1 MAVQRLF
8 AMFPEGGPG
17 VALLLLRVSAA
28 AGFFLT
34 VANGKLVAAAHWF
47 LPCAAGL
54 AAALCVGILT
64 PVLSVLIAA
73 LELVKLFVSD
83 GSVWLA
89 PLLPIVNVAALA
101 LLGPGAYS
109 VDAWL
114 FGRRVLISPPENR

>member
-1 MAVQRLF
+1 
-8 AMFPEGGPG
+8 MFPEGGPG
-17 VALLLLRVSAA
+17 VALLCLRVSAA
-28 AGFFLT
+28 AAFFLT
-34 VANGKLVAAAHWF
+34 FANGKIVAAAHWV
-47 LPCAAGL
+47 LPCVVGL
-54 AAALCVGILT
+54 ALGLCLGILT

-73 LELVKLFVSD
+73 LELVELFISD
-83 GSVWLA
+83 GTVWLG

>member
-1 MAVQRLF
+1 
-8 AMFPEGGPG
+8 MFPEGGPG
-17 VALLLLRVSAA
+17 VALLFLRVSVAA
-28 AGFFLT
+28 AFFLT
-34 VANGKLVAAAHWF
+34 FANGKIVAAAHWV
-47 LPCAAGL
+47 LPCVVGL
-54 AAALCVGILT
+54 AAALCLGILT

-73 LELVKLFVSD
+73 LELVDLFVSD
-83 GSVWLA
+83 GTVWLG

>member
-28 AGFFLT
+28 ATFFLT
-34 VANGKLVAAAHWF
+34 FANGKIVAAAHWVF
-47 LPCAAGL
+47 LCVAGL
-54 AAALCVGILT
+54 TAALCLGILT
-64 PVLSVLIAA
+64 PVFSVLIAA

-89 PLLPIVNVAALA
+89 PLLPIVNVAVLA

-109 VDAWL
+109 IDAWL
-114 FGRRVLISPPENR
+114 FGRRVLISPSENR

>member
-1 MAVQRLF
+1 
-8 AMFPEGGPG
+8 MFPEGGPG
-17 VALLLLRVSAA
+17 IALLFLRVSVAA
-28 AGFFLT
+28 AFFLT
-34 VANGKLVAAAHWF
+34 FTNGKIVAAAHWV
-47 LPCAAGL
+47 LPCVVGLAAGL
-54 AAALCVGILT
+54 CLGILT

-73 LELVKLFVSD
+73 LALVDLFISD
-83 GSVWLA
+83 GTVWLG

>member
-1 MAVQRLF
+1 
-8 AMFPEGGPG
+8 MFPEGGPG
-17 VALLLLRVSAA
+17 VALLLLRVSVAA
-28 AGFFLT
+28 AFFLT
-34 VANGKLVAAAHWF
+34 VANGKLVAAAHWA
-47 LPCAAGL
+47 LPCVVGL
-54 AAALCVGILT
+54 AAALCLGILT
-64 PVLSVLIAA
+64 PVLSVVVAA
-73 LELVKLFVSD
+73 LELVELFISD

>member
-1 MAVQRLF
+1 MQRLF

-17 VALLLLRVSAA
+17 LALLLLRVSAA
-28 AGFFLT
+28 TAFFLT
-34 VANGKLVAAAHWF
+34 LANGKIVAAAHWV
-47 LPCAAGL
+47 LPCVVGLAAGL
-54 AAALCVGILT
+54 CLGILT

-73 LELVKLFVSD
+73 LELVELFISG

-89 PLLPIVNVAALA
+89 PLLPIVNVATLA

-109 VDAWL
+109 IDAWL